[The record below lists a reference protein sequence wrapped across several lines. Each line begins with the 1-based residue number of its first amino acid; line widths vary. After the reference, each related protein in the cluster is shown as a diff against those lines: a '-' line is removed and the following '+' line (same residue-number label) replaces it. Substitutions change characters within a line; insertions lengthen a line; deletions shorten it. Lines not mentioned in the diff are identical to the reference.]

1 MRNLVNLEQTCEVSP
16 IKDQFVASYAKQNF
30 WGCWQKTEKTQQ
42 LKLSIEGPILL
53 FFVNSTQIFSKGL
66 LVMPINKV

>member
-30 WGCWQKTEKTQQ
+30 
-42 LKLSIEGPILL
+42 
-53 FFVNSTQIFSKGL
+53 
-66 LVMPINKV
+66 